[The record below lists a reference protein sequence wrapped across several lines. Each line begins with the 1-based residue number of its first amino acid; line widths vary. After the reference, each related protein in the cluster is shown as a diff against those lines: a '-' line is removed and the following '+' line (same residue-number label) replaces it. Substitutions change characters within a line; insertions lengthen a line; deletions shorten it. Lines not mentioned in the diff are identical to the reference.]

1 MFEVPITLTN
11 KKFAQRRK
19 LKYQYINHTSRRFDK
34 IAKKSNTGDS
44 LPTPENSAAENN
56 DEDYND
62 AEYEEQNSE
71 GGAYRGSILQQKKR
85 RRERHWKSV
94 VGEIYSTTE
103 TESDSQ
109 EEEVEGDIEHET
121 EINKEDSDEERKFW
135 KKYEKPEKSF
145 EIWRTVSSQNK
156 SPINKQKMTY
166 HNFKKIEKNSLRKME
181 IPLLHSTKENKL
193 YFQSISKGLE
203 PLKTSTSE
211 IRNYRTRHI
220 ITLTDLLHLNVSRHN
235 WSLAYKIFATLIR
248 IPGVQIKSLWGVGV
262 EVLNNLPNSSTSL
275 DFLQWMCQIYSSKSR
290 FVQNINYRSIVPP
303 FQTGSRTHTAKFAI
317 TYLWSSLINCQKSM
331 EPSSNI
337 IDKRF
342 DMENDILQEL
352 IDKISEWVLTPPFME
367 DAEVWFI
374 YASCH
379 LLKADALS
387 RQFASDNK
395 NKDLIGLDRD
405 IKINQIIKHI
415 HYVRIFLKTCLD
427 KGGFIVPSRLIENQ
441 LKNFES
447 RLYDEAQDIQEG
459 EVANVY
465 DSINNSSV
473 ENSFG
478 DVYETNAE
486 FLDTQLM
493 DLSPEDNELAETHYS
508 DEDSSE

>member
-11 KKFAQRRK
+11 RKFAQRRK
-19 LKYQYINHTSRRFDK
+19 LKYQYINYISRRFDR
-34 IAKKSNTGDS
+34 ISKKSTTTDS

-56 DEDYND
+56 DE
-62 AEYEEQNSE
+62 EEDQNSE
-71 GGAYRGSILQQKKR
+71 AGAYRRSVLQQKKR
-85 RRERHWKSV
+85 RRERHWRSV

-103 TESDSQ
+103 SETDSQ
-109 EEEVEGDIEHET
+109 EEEAEEGGEHDT
-121 EINKEDSDEERKFW
+121 GIDKEDSDEERKFW

-156 SPINKQKMTY
+156 QPINKQKMTY
-166 HNFKKIEKNSLRKME
+166 HNFKKIEKIPLRKME
-181 IPLLHSTKENKL
+181 IPLLHCTKENKL
-193 YFQSISKGLE
+193 YFQSISRGLE

-211 IRNYRTRHI
+211 VRNYRTRHI
-220 ITLTDLLHLNVSRHN
+220 VTLTDLLHLNVSRHN

-248 IPGVQIKSLWGVGV
+248 IPGVQIKSLWGIGV
-262 EVLNNLPNSSTSL
+262 EILDNLSNSSSGL

-337 IDKRF
+337 IDKPF
-342 DMENDILQEL
+342 DTENDLLQEL

-387 RQFASDNK
+387 RQFVNDNK
-395 NKDLIGLDRD
+395 TNDLIGLDRD
-405 IKINQIIKHI
+405 IKINQVIKHI
-415 HYVRIFLKTCLD
+415 HYVRTFLKICLD
-427 KGGFIVPSRLIENQ
+427 KGGFAVPSRLIENQ
-441 LKNFES
+441 LKSFES
-447 RLYDEAQDIQEG
+447 RLYGEAQDIQERD
-459 EVANVY
+459 VANVY
-465 DSINNSSV
+465 DSIDNSSV

-493 DLSPEDNELAETHYS
+493 DLSPEDNGLDEMHYS
-508 DEDSSE
+508 GEDSSE